1 VVAARREAL
10 DRLRSRGVEPFALRF
25 DKDAD
30 AAAVRAEFV
39 DMLEA
44 GGESAVTKTLAG
56 RIVLQRRHG
65 KLAFLELRD
74 RSGDI
79 QLFCS
84 KDAMDADSWTLLDD
98 LDLGDSVGATGDV
111 VKTTRGELS
120 LKVRRPVLLAEQ
132 LRPLP
137 QK

>member
-1 VVAARREAL
+1 MSDTSTGRGESVLAARREAL
-10 DRLRSRGVEPFALRF
+10 ARLRARGVQPFALRF

-30 AAAVRAEFV
+30 AAEVRAEFE
-39 DMLEA
+39 DALEA
-44 GGESAVTKTLAG
+44 GGESGATRSLAG

-84 KDAMDADSWTLLDD
+84 QEAMDADSWASSRT
-98 LDLGDSVGATGDV
+98 STSATSSAP
-111 VKTTRGELS
+111 RARS
-120 LKVRRPVLLAEQ
+120 
-132 LRPLP
+132 
-137 QK
+137 